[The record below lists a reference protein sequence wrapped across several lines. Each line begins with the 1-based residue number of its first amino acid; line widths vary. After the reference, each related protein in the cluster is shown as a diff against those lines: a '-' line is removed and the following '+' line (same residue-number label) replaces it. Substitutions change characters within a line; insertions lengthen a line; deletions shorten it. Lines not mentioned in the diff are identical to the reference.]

1 MSYTLTLTNGTLL
14 ENLTDG
20 SLDTTTTSVGLIGRN
35 YAGYGQ
41 SLNENFI
48 KMLEHFSNSTAPT
61 NPLKGQIWYDS
72 TNAVLK
78 VYNGT
83 AWKEITNTNPSSSA
97 PSNSQTGDFWWD
109 STNSFLKLYNGSSW
123 ITIGPVTP
131 PGAAV
136 TSLVPNNLT
145 DQVSAVHTVGNIMIN
160 NKLAA
165 IISSDTTSF
174 TPASPSLAGGFTTI
188 TPGYN
193 VLNNMLVGGTV
204 TANGLAITGTAT
216 FNGAP
221 IATTSGGG
229 TASFAAINSTP
240 IGNTTPSTGAF
251 TTTTTGGLQAVA
263 IGNVTPGTGA
273 FTTTTT
279 GGLQAVAI
287 GNVTPGTGA
296 FTTLSATGAT
306 TLTTLSV
313 TTLSVTG
320 NITPTANLSYN
331 LGSTSAWFNNIYGT
345 AIHAQYADLAERFA
359 SDQPYSAGTVVELG
373 GPAEIMAAGQDL
385 SDNVFGVISTNAAY
399 LMNSGAGSNTTHP
412 PVAVQGRVP
421 VRVTGII
428 RKGDRLVSAGNGLAR
443 AGARN
448 EITAWN
454 VIGRALADKLD
465 SGEGLIEAVVKL
477 NS

>member
-14 ENLTDG
+14 ENLADG

-174 TPASPSLAGGFTTI
+174 TPASPSLAGGFATI

-240 IGNTTPSTGAF
+240 IGNATPS
-251 TTTTTGGLQAVA
+251 
-263 IGNVTPGTGA
+263 
-273 FTTTTT
+273 
-279 GGLQAVAI
+279 
-287 GNVTPGTGA
+287 TGA

-306 TLTTLSV
+306 TL

>member
-14 ENLTDG
+14 ENLADG

-240 IGNTTPSTGAF
+240 IGNATPS
-251 TTTTTGGLQAVA
+251 
-263 IGNVTPGTGA
+263 
-273 FTTTTT
+273 
-279 GGLQAVAI
+279 
-287 GNVTPGTGA
+287 TGA

>member
-14 ENLTDG
+14 ENLADG

-240 IGNTTPSTGAF
+240 IGNATPS
-251 TTTTTGGLQAVA
+251 
-263 IGNVTPGTGA
+263 
-273 FTTTTT
+273 
-279 GGLQAVAI
+279 
-287 GNVTPGTGA
+287 TGA

-306 TLTTLSV
+306 TL

-373 GPAEIMAAGQDL
+373 GPAEIMAASQDL

>member
-14 ENLTDG
+14 ENLADG

-229 TASFAAINSTP
+229 MASFAAINSTP
-240 IGNTTPSTGAF
+240 IGNATPSTGAF
-251 TTTTTGGLQAVA
+251 
-263 IGNVTPGTGA
+263 
-273 FTTTTT
+273 
-279 GGLQAVAI
+279 
-287 GNVTPGTGA
+287 
-296 FTTLSATGAT
+296 
-306 TLTTLSV
+306 

-373 GPAEIMAAGQDL
+373 GPAEIMAASQDL

-421 VRVTGII
+421 VRVTGVI

>member
-14 ENLTDG
+14 ENLADG

-240 IGNTTPSTGAF
+240 IGNATPS
-251 TTTTTGGLQAVA
+251 
-263 IGNVTPGTGA
+263 
-273 FTTTTT
+273 
-279 GGLQAVAI
+279 
-287 GNVTPGTGA
+287 TGA

-373 GPAEIMAAGQDL
+373 GPAEIMAASQDL
-385 SDNVFGVISTNAAY
+385 SDNVFGGISTNAAY

>member
-14 ENLTDG
+14 ENLADG

-229 TASFAAINSTP
+229 MASFAAINSTP
-240 IGNTTPSTGAF
+240 IGNATPS
-251 TTTTTGGLQAVA
+251 
-263 IGNVTPGTGA
+263 
-273 FTTTTT
+273 
-279 GGLQAVAI
+279 
-287 GNVTPGTGA
+287 TGA

-373 GPAEIMAAGQDL
+373 GPAEIMAASQDL

>member
-14 ENLTDG
+14 ENLADG

-145 DQVSAVHTVGNIMIN
+145 DQISAVHTVGNIMIN

-240 IGNTTPSTGAF
+240 IGNATPS
-251 TTTTTGGLQAVA
+251 
-263 IGNVTPGTGA
+263 
-273 FTTTTT
+273 
-279 GGLQAVAI
+279 
-287 GNVTPGTGA
+287 TGA

-306 TLTTLSV
+306 TL

-359 SDQPYSAGTVVELG
+359 SDRPYSAGTVVELG

-421 VRVTGII
+421 VRVTGVI

>member
-14 ENLTDG
+14 ENLADG

-145 DQVSAVHTVGNIMIN
+145 DQVSAVHTVGNILIN

-174 TPASPSLAGGFTTI
+174 TPASPSLAGGFATI

-240 IGNTTPSTGAF
+240 IGNATPS
-251 TTTTTGGLQAVA
+251 
-263 IGNVTPGTGA
+263 
-273 FTTTTT
+273 
-279 GGLQAVAI
+279 
-287 GNVTPGTGA
+287 TGA

-306 TLTTLSV
+306 TL

>member
-14 ENLTDG
+14 ENLADG

-240 IGNTTPSTGAF
+240 IGNATPS
-251 TTTTTGGLQAVA
+251 
-263 IGNVTPGTGA
+263 
-273 FTTTTT
+273 
-279 GGLQAVAI
+279 
-287 GNVTPGTGA
+287 TGA

-306 TLTTLSV
+306 TL

-359 SDQPYSAGTVVELG
+359 SDRPYSAGTVVELG

>member
-14 ENLTDG
+14 ENLADG

-221 IATTSGGG
+221 IATTTGGG

-240 IGNTTPSTGAF
+240 IGNATPS
-251 TTTTTGGLQAVA
+251 
-263 IGNVTPGTGA
+263 
-273 FTTTTT
+273 
-279 GGLQAVAI
+279 
-287 GNVTPGTGA
+287 TGA

-454 VIGRALADKLD
+454 VIGRALADK
-465 SGEGLIEAVVKL
+465 
-477 NS
+477 

>member
-14 ENLTDG
+14 ENLADG

-229 TASFAAINSTP
+229 MASFAAINSTP
-240 IGNTTPSTGAF
+240 IGNATPSTGAF
-251 TTTTTGGLQAVA
+251 
-263 IGNVTPGTGA
+263 
-273 FTTTTT
+273 
-279 GGLQAVAI
+279 
-287 GNVTPGTGA
+287 
-296 FTTLSATGAT
+296 
-306 TLTTLSV
+306 

>member
-14 ENLTDG
+14 ENLADG

-240 IGNTTPSTGAF
+240 IGNATPS
-251 TTTTTGGLQAVA
+251 
-263 IGNVTPGTGA
+263 
-273 FTTTTT
+273 
-279 GGLQAVAI
+279 
-287 GNVTPGTGA
+287 TGA

-306 TLTTLSV
+306 TL

-373 GPAEIMAAGQDL
+373 GPAEIMAASQDL

-421 VRVTGII
+421 VRVTGVI

>member
-14 ENLTDG
+14 ENLADG

-229 TASFAAINSTP
+229 MASFAAINSTP
-240 IGNTTPSTGAF
+240 IGNATPS
-251 TTTTTGGLQAVA
+251 
-263 IGNVTPGTGA
+263 
-273 FTTTTT
+273 
-279 GGLQAVAI
+279 
-287 GNVTPGTGA
+287 TGA

-306 TLTTLSV
+306 TL

-421 VRVTGII
+421 VRVTGTI

>member
-14 ENLTDG
+14 ENLADG

-240 IGNTTPSTGAF
+240 IGNATPS
-251 TTTTTGGLQAVA
+251 
-263 IGNVTPGTGA
+263 
-273 FTTTTT
+273 
-279 GGLQAVAI
+279 
-287 GNVTPGTGA
+287 TGA

-306 TLTTLSV
+306 TL

-373 GPAEIMAAGQDL
+373 GPAEIIAAGQDL

>member
-14 ENLTDG
+14 ENLADG

-240 IGNTTPSTGAF
+240 IGNATPS
-251 TTTTTGGLQAVA
+251 
-263 IGNVTPGTGA
+263 
-273 FTTTTT
+273 
-279 GGLQAVAI
+279 
-287 GNVTPGTGA
+287 TGA

-306 TLTTLSV
+306 TL

-359 SDQPYSAGTVVELG
+359 SDRPYSAGTVVELG

-421 VRVTGII
+421 VRVTGVI

>member
-14 ENLTDG
+14 ENLADG

-221 IATTSGGG
+221 SATTSGGG
-229 TASFAAINSTP
+229 MASFAAINSTP
-240 IGNTTPSTGAF
+240 IGNATPSTGAF
-251 TTTTTGGLQAVA
+251 
-263 IGNVTPGTGA
+263 
-273 FTTTTT
+273 
-279 GGLQAVAI
+279 
-287 GNVTPGTGA
+287 
-296 FTTLSATGAT
+296 
-306 TLTTLSV
+306 

-373 GPAEIMAAGQDL
+373 GPAEIMAASQDL

>member
-14 ENLTDG
+14 ENLADG

-240 IGNTTPSTGAF
+240 IGNATPSTGAF
-251 TTTTTGGLQAVA
+251 
-263 IGNVTPGTGA
+263 
-273 FTTTTT
+273 
-279 GGLQAVAI
+279 
-287 GNVTPGTGA
+287 
-296 FTTLSATGAT
+296 
-306 TLTTLSV
+306 

>member
-14 ENLTDG
+14 ENLADG

-174 TPASPSLAGGFTTI
+174 TPASPSLAGGFATI

-229 TASFAAINSTP
+229 MASFAAINSTP
-240 IGNTTPSTGAF
+240 IGNATPSTGAF
-251 TTTTTGGLQAVA
+251 
-263 IGNVTPGTGA
+263 
-273 FTTTTT
+273 
-279 GGLQAVAI
+279 
-287 GNVTPGTGA
+287 
-296 FTTLSATGAT
+296 
-306 TLTTLSV
+306 

>member
-14 ENLTDG
+14 ENLADG

-229 TASFAAINSTP
+229 MASFAAINSTP
-240 IGNTTPSTGAF
+240 IGNATPS
-251 TTTTTGGLQAVA
+251 
-263 IGNVTPGTGA
+263 
-273 FTTTTT
+273 
-279 GGLQAVAI
+279 
-287 GNVTPGTGA
+287 TGA

>member
-14 ENLTDG
+14 ENLADG

-229 TASFAAINSTP
+229 MASFAAINSTP
-240 IGNTTPSTGAF
+240 IGNATPS
-251 TTTTTGGLQAVA
+251 
-263 IGNVTPGTGA
+263 
-273 FTTTTT
+273 
-279 GGLQAVAI
+279 
-287 GNVTPGTGA
+287 TGA

-306 TLTTLSV
+306 TL

>member
-14 ENLTDG
+14 ENLADG

-221 IATTSGGG
+221 IATTTGGG

-240 IGNTTPSTGAF
+240 IGNATPSTGAF
-251 TTTTTGGLQAVA
+251 
-263 IGNVTPGTGA
+263 
-273 FTTTTT
+273 
-279 GGLQAVAI
+279 
-287 GNVTPGTGA
+287 
-296 FTTLSATGAT
+296 
-306 TLTTLSV
+306 

-373 GPAEIMAAGQDL
+373 GPAEIMAASQDL

>member
-14 ENLTDG
+14 ENLADG

-229 TASFAAINSTP
+229 MASFAAINSTP
-240 IGNTTPSTGAF
+240 IGNATPSTGAF
-251 TTTTTGGLQAVA
+251 
-263 IGNVTPGTGA
+263 
-273 FTTTTT
+273 
-279 GGLQAVAI
+279 
-287 GNVTPGTGA
+287 
-296 FTTLSATGAT
+296 
-306 TLTTLSV
+306 

-373 GPAEIMAAGQDL
+373 GPAEIMAASQDL